1 MPRRVFRC
9 AARARGGF
17 LVFAKKQ
24 ENTEEIKA
32 MPFQKGQSGNPAGR
46 PRGIVNRA
54 TALAQDL
61 LSEHAE
67 WIARKV
73 IELAEE
79 GDMAAI
85 RVCMER
91 LVPPIKHQPIAVELP
106 PIEKPADSVEAVA
119 SIAAAVAAGDL
130 TAAEAAELAKVVDVY
145 VRALDSKGFNERLSA
160 LEQEINGTRAGACR
174 RPRRHERLRLPMPPP
189 DNWLMKLT
197 KRGARQPRTHLL
209 CVDARDTPRRY
220 RSQAQP
226 LDRRGSGACRR
237 HVRARALE
245 KAGRNLRSCSP
256 RAPHG
261 KTTAV

>member
-1 MPRRVFRC
+1 MREPHVRPRT
-9 AARARGGF
+9 AGF
-17 LVFAKKQ
+17 SCLQKKQ

-54 TALAQDL
+54 TVLAQNL
-61 LSEHAE
+61 LSERVE
-67 WIARKV
+67 GIARKV

-91 LVPPIKHQPIAVELP
+91 LVPPIKHQPVAVELP
-106 PIEKPADSVEAVA
+106 SIEKPADSVEAVA

-160 LEQEINGTRAGACR
+160 LEKEINGKPGVPGPAAVRDDTR
-174 RPRRHERLRLPMPPP
+174 
-189 DNWLMKLT
+189 
-197 KRGARQPRTHLL
+197 
-209 CVDARDTPRRY
+209 V
-220 RSQAQP
+220 
-226 LDRRGSGACRR
+226 
-237 HVRARALE
+237 
-245 KAGRNLRSCSP
+245 
-256 RAPHG
+256 
-261 KTTAV
+261 